1 VKLINRYLEFI
12 LESVSKNEMRLHYS
26 DEFRNLLTKI
36 SNKIDWVK
44 LLLAAEDSN
53 QISDIYT
60 LIDITDK
67 NDTISFIQVNRIL
80 RAEPETVKY
89 PDSDVYFLPRKIT
102 NVKSNEFWNRGRTE
116 MSIGRWVRRVIF
128 DLHKSSISDSEIEK
142 FVNQYKSSFD
152 DKDKNNFEIV
162 KGDDI
167 KKWYL
172 SKNYESEKG
181 QLGNSCMRYDRC
193 QQYFDIYTKN
203 PEVCS
208 LLIMKSTEDTDK
220 IVGRALLWN
229 LKDGRKYQD
238 RIYTINDSDK
248 ILFSQWADNNGYQ
261 KYDSSHIVKEVQL
274 GNHDYEKYPYMD
286 TFVCYNPSHKLL
298 TSDEDFWP
306 SQGYYKLR
314 ETNGECMTDDFVYSD
329 YADEYISRDRA
340 VYCENIR
347 DYINRDDAV
356 YLDYLAQWAY
366 PNDSIVY
373 SDFHG
378 EYFYDSDVRWS
389 ECMSDV
395 LNPDYDGVIS
405 IIINSSGDEDYCHI
419 SKTEHYTKVNDEY
432 YSRFDIIK
440 NPFTGEIIFK
450 DEKDNEG
457 IKVSDKI
464 YYKIEEELFGKRL
477 KTDEMKSEVYKKL
490 TEIYNSGKLN
500 DKIINSL
507 ENNPV
512 FAGVKV
518 YWGLPKDKQP
528 TSSTCIELVFS
539 VLMNEYTLKSPNINR
554 VRVTELIINTRKLNE
569 EIAELYSTWEHYDS
583 RIIRIIVRAIKTINW
598 SEVDEEFYKYY
609 LLLTI

>member
-1 VKLINRYLEFI
+1 
-12 LESVSKNEMRLHYS
+12 MRLHYS

>member
-1 VKLINRYLEFI
+1 MKSINRYLEFI

-26 DEFRNLLTKI
+26 DDFRNLLIKV
-36 SNKIDWVK
+36 SNKIDWAK

-128 DLHKSSISDSEIEK
+128 DLHKSSVTDKQIED
-142 FVNQYKSSFD
+142 FVNQYKSTFD
-152 DKDKNNFEIV
+152 GDDTNFEV
-162 KGDDI
+162 VSGEEI

-172 SKNYESEKG
+172 DDNYEVSSG
-181 QLGNSCMRYDRC
+181 QLGNSCMRYKRC

-229 LKDGRKYQD
+229 LRDGRKYQD

-274 GNHDYEKYPYMD
+274 GNHDYDKYPYMD
-286 TFVCYNPSHKLL
+286 TFVCYSPSHKLL

-306 SQGYYKLR
+306 AQGYYKLR

-356 YLDYLAQWAY
+356 YLDYIDQWAY

-419 SKTEHYTKVNDEY
+419 SKTEHYIKVNDEY

-477 KTDEMKSEVYKKL
+477 NTDEMKSEVYRKL

-528 TSSTCIELVFS
+528 TSSTCVELVFS

-583 RIIRIIVRAIKTINW
+583 RIIRIIVRAIKTIDW

>member
-1 VKLINRYLEFI
+1 MKLINRYLEFI

-314 ETNGECMTDDFVYSD
+314 ETHGECMTDDFVYSD

-389 ECMSDV
+389 EYMSDV

-419 SKTEHYTKVNDEY
+419 SKTEHYIKVNDEY

-507 ENNPV
+507 ESNPI
-512 FAGVKV
+512 FDGVKV

-528 TSSTCIELVFS
+528 ISSTCVELVFS

-569 EIAELYSTWEHYDS
+569 EIAELYSTWEHYDT
-583 RIIRIIVRAIKTINW
+583 RIIRIIVRAIKTIDW

>member
-1 VKLINRYLEFI
+1 MKLINRYLEFI

-419 SKTEHYTKVNDEY
+419 SKTEHYIKVNDEY

-477 KTDEMKSEVYKKL
+477 NTDEMKSEVYKKL

-507 ENNPV
+507 ESNPI
-512 FAGVKV
+512 FDGVKV

-528 TSSTCIELVFS
+528 ISSTCVELVFS

-583 RIIRIIVRAIKTINW
+583 RIIRIIVRAIKTIDW

>member
-419 SKTEHYTKVNDEY
+419 SKTEHYIKVNDEY

-477 KTDEMKSEVYKKL
+477 NTDEMKSEVYKKL

-507 ENNPV
+507 ESNPI
-512 FAGVKV
+512 FDGVKV

-528 TSSTCIELVFS
+528 ISSTCVELVFS

-583 RIIRIIVRAIKTINW
+583 RIIRIIVRAIKTIDW

>member
-181 QLGNSCMRYDRC
+181 QLGSSCMRYDRC

-248 ILFSQWADNNGYQ
+248 ILFSQWADNNGYK
-261 KYDSSHIVKEVQL
+261 KYDSSHLVKEVQL

-356 YLDYLAQWAY
+356 YLDYIDQWAY
-366 PNDSIVY
+366 PNDSIVH

-419 SKTEHYTKVNDEY
+419 SKTEHYIKVNDEY

-507 ENNPV
+507 ESNPI
-512 FAGVKV
+512 FDGVKV

-554 VRVTELIINTRKLNE
+554 VRVTQLIINTRKLNE

>member
-1 VKLINRYLEFI
+1 
-12 LESVSKNEMRLHYS
+12 
-26 DEFRNLLTKI
+26 
-36 SNKIDWVK
+36 
-44 LLLAAEDSN
+44 
-53 QISDIYT
+53 
-60 LIDITDK
+60 
-67 NDTISFIQVNRIL
+67 
-80 RAEPETVKY
+80 
-89 PDSDVYFLPRKIT
+89 
-102 NVKSNEFWNRGRTE
+102 
-116 MSIGRWVRRVIF
+116 
-128 DLHKSSISDSEIEK
+128 
-142 FVNQYKSSFD
+142 
-152 DKDKNNFEIV
+152 
-162 KGDDI
+162 
-167 KKWYL
+167 
-172 SKNYESEKG
+172 
-181 QLGNSCMRYDRC
+181 
-193 QQYFDIYTKN
+193 
-203 PEVCS
+203 
-208 LLIMKSTEDTDK
+208 MKSTEDTDK

-356 YLDYLAQWAY
+356 YLDYIDQWAY

-419 SKTEHYTKVNDEY
+419 SKTEHYIKVNDEY

-507 ENNPV
+507 ESNPI
-512 FAGVKV
+512 FDGVKV

-528 TSSTCIELVFS
+528 ISSTCVELVFS

-583 RIIRIIVRAIKTINW
+583 RIIRIIVRAIKTIDW

>member
-181 QLGNSCMRYDRC
+181 QLGSSCMRYDRC

-356 YLDYLAQWAY
+356 YLDYIDQWAY
-366 PNDSIVY
+366 PNDSIVH

-419 SKTEHYTKVNDEY
+419 SKTEHYIKVNDEY

-507 ENNPV
+507 ESNPI
-512 FAGVKV
+512 FDGVKV

-554 VRVTELIINTRKLNE
+554 VRVTQLIINTRKLNE

>member
-1 VKLINRYLEFI
+1 
-12 LESVSKNEMRLHYS
+12 MRLHYS

-36 SNKIDWVK
+36 SNKIDWAK

-80 RAEPETVKY
+80 RAEPEIVKY

-229 LKDGRKYQD
+229 LRDGRKYQD

-248 ILFSQWADNNGYQ
+248 ILFSQWADHNGYQ

-274 GNHDYEKYPYMD
+274 GNHDYDKYPYMD
-286 TFVCYNPSHKLL
+286 TFVCYSPSHKLL

-356 YLDYLAQWAY
+356 YLDYIDQWVY

-419 SKTEHYTKVNDEY
+419 SKTEHYIKVNDEY

-450 DEKDNEG
+450 DKKDNEG

-507 ENNPV
+507 ENNPI

-528 TSSTCIELVFS
+528 TSNTCVELVFS

-583 RIIRIIVRAIKTINW
+583 RIIRIIVKAIKTIDW